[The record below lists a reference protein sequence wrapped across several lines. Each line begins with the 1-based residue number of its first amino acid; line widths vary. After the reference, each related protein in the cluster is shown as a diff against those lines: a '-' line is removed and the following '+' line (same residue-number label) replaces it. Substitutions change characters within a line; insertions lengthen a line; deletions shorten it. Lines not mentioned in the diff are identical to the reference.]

1 MTRTDRRRLL
11 QRLAFSESRHL
22 GWDKDPTNTIAYD
35 SYATINNIN
44 GRWDATMAHLAAS
57 APHGRTAQRE
67 RAAEAEGATRECG
80 RKHDKG
86 SRSEEGVAATMA
98 AAGGQRDESRQ

>member
-1 MTRTDRRRLL
+1 VTRTDRRHLL

-67 RAAEAEGATRECG
+67 RAAEAEGATSDERVRQKARQGQSERGGG
-80 RKHDKG
+80 RGDN
-86 SRSEEGVAATMA
+86 
-98 AAGGQRDESRQ
+98 GGGGRTT